1 LIVFLEAVNQAVERD
16 SSCTFLACT
25 NYRHKTHNIKA
36 LYSFATQQGDELK
49 TAFPQDTKLSHRSFQ
64 LLKKDYIEARFSDKY
79 AITVDEMLWLAEQV
93 AVLKT
98 LTARLCVDHIQQ
110 SKINKGTHC

>member
-1 LIVFLEAVNQAVERD
+1 LTVFLEAVNQAVERYF
-16 SSCTFLACT
+16 SCILLVCT

-36 LYSFATQQGDELK
+36 LYSFATQQADELK

-64 LLKKDYIEARFSDKY
+64 LLKKPYIEARYPDKY
-79 AITVDEMLWLAEQV
+79 EITVDELQWLAEQV

-98 LTARLCVDHIQQ
+98 LTAHLCVDHIQQ
-110 SKINKGTHC
+110 L